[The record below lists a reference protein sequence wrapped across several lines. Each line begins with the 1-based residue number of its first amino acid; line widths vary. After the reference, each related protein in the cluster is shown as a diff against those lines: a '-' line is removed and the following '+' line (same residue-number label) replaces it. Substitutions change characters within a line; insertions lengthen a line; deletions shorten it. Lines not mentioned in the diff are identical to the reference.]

1 MHKSVIVEKLPGEIF
16 ISDFSRE
23 IFEKEIDRKLR
34 GTLVDKE
41 KLFKK
46 LYNVKSLLGFS
57 KKSIKVKNNF
67 NRRDI

>member
-34 GTLVDKE
+34 GSLDSKE
-41 KLFKK
+41 KLF
-46 LYNVKSLLGFS
+46 
-57 KKSIKVKNNF
+57 
-67 NRRDI
+67 